1 MYEGEWSEG
10 KINGYGVLYYPS
22 NIKAYE
28 GYWEDNKFCG
38 YGIVYNQ
45 NPDEVNHLFSYFDF
59 ETLNEYWLKYE
70 GEF

>member
-1 MYEGEWSEG
+1 MYEGEWSDG

-38 YGIVYNQ
+38 YGIVYN
-45 NPDEVNHLFSYFDF
+45 
-59 ETLNEYWLKYE
+59 
-70 GEF
+70 